1 MRNNEIIIVGRWGFS
16 SLFLKIH
23 IPCMAS
29 KNRQKDL
36 AKELEA
42 DFRRWDY
49 LMENG
54 GTDPF
59 YPDGSNLNMVRRQI
73 AIVKEKCEEQ
83 LSKEEYPELYYRD
96 TPQKVDDNLI
106 VNADKIKEKAVE
118 NLAIYKADGNYRYLM
133 ENYKKLDKRQKSA
146 CCIDNILGYVEKLEQ
161 SINEDDYLY
170 MRIHKSPDHF
180 LASFVSCRQQV
191 EKYLAE
197 QEAITFNFFDKV
209 DLKDVNFEQMSL
221 FA

>member
-1 MRNNEIIIVGRWGFS
+1 
-16 SLFLKIH
+16 
-23 IPCMAS
+23 MAS
-29 KNRQKDL
+29 KNKQKDL
-36 AKELEA
+36 AKELET

-180 LASFVSCRQQV
+180 LESFVSCRRQV

-197 QEAITFNFFDKV
+197 QGMITFDFFNKM

>member
-1 MRNNEIIIVGRWGFS
+1 M
-16 SLFLKIH
+16 
-23 IPCMAS
+23 
-29 KNRQKDL
+29 
-36 AKELEA
+36 
-42 DFRRWDY
+42 
-49 LMENG
+49 
-54 GTDPF
+54 
-59 YPDGSNLNMVRRQI
+59 
-73 AIVKEKCEEQ
+73 
-83 LSKEEYPELYYRD
+83 
-96 TPQKVDDNLI
+96 DDNLI

-146 CCIDNILGYVEKLEQ
+146 CCIDNVLGYATKLEQ

-197 QEAITFNFFDKV
+197 QEAITFNFFDKM

>member
-1 MRNNEIIIVGRWGFS
+1 M
-16 SLFLKIH
+16 
-23 IPCMAS
+23 
-29 KNRQKDL
+29 
-36 AKELEA
+36 
-42 DFRRWDY
+42 
-49 LMENG
+49 
-54 GTDPF
+54 
-59 YPDGSNLNMVRRQI
+59 
-73 AIVKEKCEEQ
+73 
-83 LSKEEYPELYYRD
+83 
-96 TPQKVDDNLI
+96 DDNLI

-161 SINEDDYLY
+161 SINEEDYLY

-180 LASFVSCRQQV
+180 LASFVSCRRQV

-197 QEAITFNFFDKV
+197 QEAITFNFFDKM

-221 FA
+221 FG